1 MHHFQRPSCILE
13 QRSIPVCMRPCYLQG
28 LSLKAIIK
36 GSTEFHPRN
45 MKKFTGNI
53 LEIITLE
60 KDLSAT
66 CGRDILV
73 NNLHLPGAHQRVH
86 SPVGDSATSSHGHS
100 SSNGSHDSTQ
110 HAATGSW
117 RCIRRRCIRRR
128 RGMHR
133 SCRRRGM
140 RMRSM
145 RLRSMGHRSRV

>member
-28 LSLKAIIK
+28 LSLKAIIN
-36 GSTEFHPRN
+36 GSTKFHPRN
-45 MKKFTGNI
+45 MKILTGNI

-117 RCIRRRCIRRR
+117 RGIRRR

-133 SCRRRGM
+133 SCRRWGM
-140 RMRSM
+140 RLRSM
-145 RLRSMGHRSRV
+145 RLRSMRHRRRV